1 MRRKI
6 LFVFDTTGS
15 MGAWINQVLLDV
27 ATLSTE
33 VLDADPNSEVG
44 FIAYGDHCDG
54 VRMIQDS
61 TLPGVTPEMTNLAA
75 IQDVPVFSQSGSD
88 IERWLSQ
95 PHGTHG
101 GDAPEAVEC
110 VLKYIAEVHMPK
122 LPAGDQLLVFW
133 VGDQGPHQVG
143 DRGCPHNINWAT
155 ELERVAAGGV
165 SIYTALCGA
174 DPFAKQVWDRM
185 AKDTGGIAV
194 DLRNVRNLLTTMVA
208 VVKKESGGLDAY
220 AKTVRERGADAEMEE
235 ILVDL
240 GATCYDT

>member
-6 LFVFDTTGS
+6 LFTFDTTGS
-15 MGAWINQVLLDV
+15 MRTYIERVLLDV

-33 VLDADPNSEVG
+33 VLEADPDSEVG

-54 VRMIQDS
+54 PRMIQDS
-61 TLPGVTPEMTNLAA
+61 TLPVIPSMTNFTLTPG
-75 IQDVPVFSQSGSD
+75 IPSFSQSGSD

-95 PHGTHG
+95 DHGTHG

-110 VLKYIAEVHMPK
+110 VLKYIADVHVPR
-122 LPAGDQLLVFW
+122 LPAGDQLIVFW
-133 VGDQGPHQVG
+133 VGDFGPHRPNDG
-143 DRGCPHNINWAT
+143 ACHNNVDWQH
-155 ELERVAAGGV
+155 ELSRLAASGV
-165 SIYTALCGA
+165 SIYTALCGMDA
-174 DPFAKQVWDRM
+174 FTRTVWEKM

-194 DLRNVRNLLTTMVA
+194 DLLNVKNLLTTMVA

-240 GATCYDT
+240 GATCYDS